1 VKKQYFCPPGSRWIR
16 RHDKEIVV
24 VDRVT
29 TRGVDFHTEVMLL
42 SYRRPVAF
50 FRKNFKPVEE
60 TE

>member
-1 VKKQYFCPPGSRWIR
+1 M
-16 RHDKEIVV
+16 

-60 TE
+60 VKR